1 MAKTYSAIQTI
12 VCAGGE
18 TSITFNN
25 IPQNYTDLKIVTS
38 ARSTSQ
44 NGTTTWADVQLRPT
58 NSTTGLSSKS
68 VYGQGSGAYS
78 NVDTN
83 PTGGFAAG
91 STATTNT
98 FSNVEIYIPNYTS
111 SNNKSWSVD
120 AVTENNGSVAIAWL
134 GANLWANT
142 SAITSL
148 VIAPIQG
155 SFVQYSTFTLYGIGS
170 GAKATGG
177 TVVGAGNYIYH
188 TFTSSGTFQPTEQIK
203 NAEVLVVAGGASAG
217 WDTAAGAG
225 AGGVLW
231 APNQTFSAGTGY
243 TCTVGGGGAKLSG
256 AGTGN
261 NGSNSSFNGG
271 PIALSAIGGGASATN
286 GAAGVSG
293 GSGGGGGFNATSAGS
308 ALQTSSGGGY
318 GYGNAGG
325 TATNPGGY
333 PTGGGGGAGAAGGNS
348 SGNTAGSGGVGTSLF
363 SAWHYATQTG
373 VNVGGTYYIAGGG
386 VGGAYGGGGGVAGA
400 GGYGGGGAGTAAPIG
415 TSGGNALTNSGGGG
429 GGGAGGGSSTG
440 GGSGGSGLLIIRYP
454 VN

>member
-188 TFTSSGTFQPTEQIK
+188 TFTSTGTFQPTEQIK
-203 NAEVLVVAGGASAG
+203 NAEILLVAGGGSG
-217 WDTAAGAG
+217 SGGYG
-225 AGGVLW
+225 AGGGAGGLRYLSSL
-231 APNQTFSAGTGY
+231 NYTAGTNYAVVVGAGGA
-243 TCTVGGGGAKLSG
+243 TQGNIAQGNPGTNSSVNGISATGGGGA
-256 AGTGN
+256 
-261 NGSNSSFNGG
+261 GSY
-271 PIALSAIGGGASATN
+271 ATN
-286 GAAGVSG
+286 NAMSG
-293 GSGGGGGFNATSAGS
+293 GSGGGAGS
-308 ALQTSSGGGY
+308 GEPGGS
-318 GYGNAGG
+318 GNAGG
-325 TATNPGGY
+325 YSPVEGYAGGAGASGVTAS
-333 PTGGGGGAGAAGGNS
+333 GGGGGAGGIGQAAPGNYQ
-348 SGNTAGSGGVGTSLF
+348 SGNGGPGSSTYT
-363 SAWHYATQTG
+363 AWHYATQTG
-373 VNVGGTYYIAGGG
+373 VNSGGIYYIA
-386 VGGAYGGGGGVAGA
+386 
-400 GGYGGGGAGTAAPIG
+400 
-415 TSGGNALTNSGGGG
+415 SGGGG
-429 GGGAGGGSSTG
+429 GGDSQLSVTAGTASVGGGSSGSTGGNASAATANTG
-440 GGSGGSGLLIIRYP
+440 GGGGGGGRTSGTTYAGGAGGSGLVIIRYP